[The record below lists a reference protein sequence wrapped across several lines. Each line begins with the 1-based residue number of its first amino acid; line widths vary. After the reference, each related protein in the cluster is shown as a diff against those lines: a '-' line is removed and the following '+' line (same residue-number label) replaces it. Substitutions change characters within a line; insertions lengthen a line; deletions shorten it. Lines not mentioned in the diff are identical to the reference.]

1 MDAQNTGKM
10 SPSRRWV
17 LGSIAAAP
25 LAFSSSTSFGQSASE
40 VNRIIKD
47 LAPIEGQTPS
57 GGYEPIRREPIIVE
71 QETIF
76 VDAARHVELEVFF
89 EYDSDRITRRAR
101 AQLAALGRALASPQL
116 ASFRYLIAGH
126 TDAVGSEAYNIDLS
140 RRRAQAVFEYL
151 SEAYA
156 IDPRRLMVVGF
167 GFRRLKRPEA
177 PRAAINRRVE
187 VLLIVP

>member
-1 MDAQNTGKM
+1 
-10 SPSRRWV
+10 

>member
-1 MDAQNTGKM
+1 MDAQKTRKM

-17 LGSIAAAP
+17 LGSIAVAP
-25 LAFSSSTSFGQSASE
+25 LAFSSSTSFAQSASE

-57 GGYEPIRREPIIVE
+57 GGYEPVRREPIIVE

-126 TDAVGSEAYNIDLS
+126 TDAIGSDAYNIDLS

-151 SEAYA
+151 TEAYA
-156 IDPRRLMVVGF
+156 IDPRRLMVVGV
-167 GFRRLKRPEA
+167 GSRRLKRPEA

>member
-1 MDAQNTGKM
+1 
-10 SPSRRWV
+10 
-17 LGSIAAAP
+17 
-25 LAFSSSTSFGQSASE
+25 LAISSSAIFAQSAPE

-47 LAPIEGQTPS
+47 LAPIEGQTRS
-57 GGYEPIRREPIIVE
+57 GGYDPIRREPIIVE

-89 EYDSDRITRRAR
+89 EYDSDRITPRAR

-116 ASFRYLIAGH
+116 VSFRYLIAGH
-126 TDAVGSEAYNIDLS
+126 TDAVGSDAYNIDLS
-140 RRRAQAVFEYL
+140 RRRAQAVFAYL
-151 SEAYA
+151 TEAYT
-156 IDPRRLMVVGF
+156 IDPRRLLAVGL